1 VLHAPQIQRRME
13 KSLSGS
19 PKHELKKVL
28 GVSFGVAVMIGG
40 TIGAGILRTPG
51 TIALMLDN
59 YWLIVLCWLFG
70 GIYVLMGVSSFSE
83 MATIMPKA
91 GGPYNY
97 VMRAFGT
104 YCGFLTG
111 WLDYLINAIGPA
123 YFCIVISEY
132 VIILFPAWA
141 GYETLVAVGFLLVFT
156 AFHLVGVQ
164 GGSIAQQIMSLL
176 KVIFF
181 VVLIAACFFVKVDH
195 ISFGQPLP
203 VLKGGLLI
211 GMLKSMQLI
220 VGAYDGWWSACFF
233 AEEDKDPEKNLPRS
247 LFMGAITVILIYV
260 IFNIALFYVVPLDSI
275 STSTLVAS
283 DAASV
288 VFGSGGATFVVVLA
302 IASLVSIL
310 NAYMMIPARILFGL
324 SRDGFFVRQG
334 MQVNTGGTPAV
345 ALLCS
350 SALALGLILVGS
362 FEALFSL
369 SAFISLIVLGFAF
382 AALIK
387 LRRSEPNLHR
397 PYRAWGYPW
406 TSVLVLLVTIGLFVG
421 FAISDLYN
429 FVLIVIIVGLSYPTY
444 RLLIRKA

>member
-1 VLHAPQIQRRME
+1 ME

-97 VMRAFGT
+97 AMRAFGT
-104 YCGFLTG
+104 YAGFLTG
-111 WLDYLINAIGPA
+111 WLDFLINAIGPA

-132 VIILFPAWA
+132 MSILLPVLA
-141 GYETLVAVGFLLVFT
+141 GHETLVAVAFLVIFT
-156 AFHLVGVQ
+156 LFHLGGVQ
-164 GGSIAQQIMSLL
+164 SGSIAQQIMSLA

-181 VVLIAACFFVKVDH
+181 VVLIGACFFVKVDH
-195 ISFGQPLP
+195 VSIGQTLS
-203 VLKGGLLI
+203 LAKGGVLI
-211 GMLKSMQLI
+211 GILKSMQLI

-233 AEEDKDPEKNLPRS
+233 AEEDKNPEKNIPKS
-247 LFMGAITVILIYV
+247 LFTGAITVILIYV
-260 IFNIALFYVVPLDSI
+260 IFNMAIFYVLPIESL
-275 STSTLVAS
+275 STSTLAAS

-288 VFGSGGATFVVVLA
+288 VFGPRGATFVVVLA

-310 NAYMMIPARILFGL
+310 NAYMMIPSRILFGL
-324 SRDGFFVRQG
+324 SRDGFFIKKG
-334 MQVNTGGTPAV
+334 SSVNAGGTPVV
-345 ALLCS
+345 ALLFS
-350 SALALGLILVGS
+350 AALALGLILVGS

-369 SAFISLIVLGFAF
+369 SAFISLIVLGFSF

-387 LRRSEPNLHR
+387 IRIAEPNLNR

-406 TSVLVLLVTIGLFVG
+406 TSVLVILVTVGLFVG
-421 FAISDLYN
+421 FAISDPFNLI
-429 FVLIVIIVGLSYPTY
+429 LIVIITGLSYPTY
-444 RLLIRKA
+444 KILIKKKA